1 MDRLT
6 SLAVFGQVVECGGFS
21 AAGRRMNMSTT
32 MVANHVQ
39 SLEDRLGVRLLNRTT
54 RKVSLTETGRF
65 YYDRSSQILAD
76 LEEADQ
82 FAGALVST
90 PRGKL
95 KMYTNTAIAPFLVP
109 LMSEYMQQYPSVVIE
124 LDIGERMIDMIEEGY
139 DLVIRTTLRDSRLIA
154 RKLTPWRHF
163 VVCSP
168 DYLKSHPA
176 PERPS
181 DLASHNCLQYSH
193 YAYGTSWHFE
203 NGAGV
208 EEDVK
213 IEGNFVSNSPQT
225 LRELAIDGHGM
236 FLAPSFL
243 VFDDL
248 KAGRLV
254 SNMPDYRGV
263 EFSIDAL
270 FPERSQLP
278 TKVRLFIDLLVERF
292 FEHRKWM
299 A

>member
-1 MDRLT
+1 MDRIT
-6 SLAVFGQVVECGGFS
+6 SLTVFGQVVECGGFS

-32 MVANHVQ
+32 MVANHIQ
-39 SLEDRLGVRLLNRTT
+39 SLESRLGVRLLNRTT
-54 RKVSLTETGRF
+54 RKVSLTETGKF

-76 LEEADQ
+76 LQEADL
-82 FAGALVST
+82 FAAALVST

-95 KMYTNTAIAPFLVP
+95 KIYTSTAIAPFLVP
-109 LMSEYMQQYPSVVIE
+109 LMSEYMQQYPAVVIE
-124 LDIGERMIDMIEEGY
+124 LDTGERMIDMIEEGY
-139 DLVIRTTLRDSRLIA
+139 DLFIRTTLRDSRLIA

-168 DYLKSHPA
+168 AYLKSHPA

-181 DLASHNCLQYSH
+181 DLAGHNCLQYSH

-203 NGAGV
+203 NAAGV
-208 EEDVK
+208 QEQVK
-213 IEGNFVSNSPQT
+213 IDGNVVSDSAQA
-225 LRELAIDGHGM
+225 LRELAIDGRGM

-243 VFDDL
+243 VFGDL

-254 SNMPDYRGV
+254 SNMPNYRGV
-263 EFSIDAL
+263 EFSIDVL
-270 FPERSQLP
+270 FPERNHLP

-292 FEHRKWM
+292 SEHRKWM

>member
-21 AAGRRMNMSTT
+21 AAARRMNMSTS

-54 RKVSLTETGRF
+54 RRVNLTETGKF

-76 LEEADQ
+76 LDEADQ

-95 KMYTNTAIAPFLVP
+95 KIYTSTAIAPFLVP
-109 LMSEYMQQYPSVVIE
+109 LMSEYMQQYSSVVIE

-176 PERPS
+176 PEQPS

-203 NGAGV
+203 NSAGV
-208 EEDVK
+208 KEEVK

-225 LRELAIDGHGM
+225 LRELAIDGHGV

-248 KAGRLV
+248 KAGRLI
-254 SNMPDYRGV
+254 SNMPNYRGV

-270 FPERSQLP
+270 FPERRQLP
-278 TKVRLFIDLLVERF
+278 TKVRLFIELLVERF